1 MPDIGQRVIATDGN
15 EVDLAVCQGPL
26 KRWISVL
33 LDEGSVT
40 AWMPLPGPY
49 RRGGGD

>member
-1 MPDIGQRVIATDGN
+1 MPEVGQRVIATDGM

-33 LDEGSVT
+33 LDETKVV
-40 AWMPLPGPY
+40 AWMPLPEAY
-49 RRGGGD
+49 RGR

>member
-1 MPDIGQRVIATDGN
+1 MPDIGQRVIATDGR

-33 LDEGSVT
+33 LEESNVT
-40 AWMPLPGPY
+40 HWMPLPPAY
-49 RRGGGD
+49 REHG